1 MTKFCHTLFLTSIIS
16 MNAKT
21 EIHICINIVI
31 ILRILT
37 AFLTKLA
44 KQVCNMVT
52 IIFNSNIG
60 NISIQIFHIK
70 NKESLI
76 NNKNKI
82 HVYTISTRI

>member
-1 MTKFCHTLFLTSIIS
+1 

-21 EIHICINIVI
+21 EIHICINIII

-60 NISIQIFHIK
+60 NSSIQIFHIK

-82 HVYTISTRI
+82 HVYIISTRI

>member
-1 MTKFCHTLFLTSIIS
+1 

-21 EIHICINIVI
+21 EIHICINIII

-44 KQVCNMVT
+44 KQVPVCNMVT

-82 HVYTISTRI
+82 HVYIISTRI